1 MNKSIKS
8 IFLILF
14 ITLAMASCKRQ
25 TLGIFSP
32 KTEKERYM
40 QQLKASRIDNSIMGR
55 RWFAAGAEALENPP
69 QLEIPAAVRGTFKS
83 KSVEA
88 NAWQLNLQKGATL
101 QVALNWESQD
111 SSRVFIDIIE
121 AQSMKEEVAITSF
134 DRAIKFEAEQTGIY
148 FIRIQPELMAE
159 GHFNLIIENRT
170 TYGVFPVQGKT
181 SAAIQSFWG
190 AGRDGGARKHE
201 GIDIFASRGTPVIAP
216 VSGVVGSV
224 KETGL
229 GGKQVWLRDTKRGW
243 NLYFAHLDSQTVNT
257 LQRVN
262 PGDTLG
268 FVGNT
273 GNAITTAPHLH
284 FGIYSRGAFDP
295 YPVVKDNYTQ
305 AVTGNLSLEHKV
317 MLVNSTT
324 ANLRLGPSTAFASLE
339 KLSISTPLTIESAV
353 GTWYQVRSPSGI
365 KGFLSASLL
374 QVPKETAISDSA
386 AYGFRDPFTA
396 PSDSI
401 YVALENFVKIG
412 SYLDFDLIRDGD
424 ENLYFI
430 SSKRGK

>member
-1 MNKSIKS
+1 MQSNLKSI
-8 IFLILF
+8 IFIFF
-14 ITLAMASCKRQ
+14 ITLTLGACKRQ

-40 QQLKASRIDNSIMGR
+40 QQLKAAGIDNSIMGKS
-55 RWFAAGAEALENPP
+55 WIAAGAEALKNPP
-69 QLEIPAAVRGTFKS
+69 QLDIPAAVRGSFKS
-83 KSVEA
+83 KSIQA

-121 AQSMKEEVAITSF
+121 AQSMKEEVAVTSF
-134 DRAIKFEAEQTGIY
+134 DQAIKFEAEQTGIY
-148 FIRIQPELMAE
+148 LIRIQPELMAE
-159 GHFNLIIENRT
+159 GHFNLIVENRT
-170 TYGVFPVQGKT
+170 TFALFPVQGKT

-190 AGRDGGARKHE
+190 AGRDGGRRKHE
-201 GIDIFASRGTPVIAP
+201 GIDIFASRGTPVLAP

-224 KETGL
+224 KETGI
-229 GGKQVWLRDTKRGW
+229 GGKQVWLRDTERGW

-295 YPVVKDNYTQ
+295 YPVVKDNYTK
-305 AVTGNLSLEHKV
+305 AVKGNLSLENKV
-317 MLVNSTT
+317 MLVNSSS
-324 ANLRLGPSTAFASLE
+324 ANLRLGPSTEFASLE
-339 KLSISTPLTIESAV
+339 KLTYSTPLTIESAV

-386 AYGFRDPFTA
+386 AFGFRNPFTA

-430 SSKRGK
+430 PSNQGN